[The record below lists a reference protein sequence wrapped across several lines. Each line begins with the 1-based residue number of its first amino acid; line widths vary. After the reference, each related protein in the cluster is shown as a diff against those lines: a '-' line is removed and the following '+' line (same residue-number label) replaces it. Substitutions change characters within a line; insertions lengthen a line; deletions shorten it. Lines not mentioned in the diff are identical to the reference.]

1 MELEGMAPVTTVTAT
16 ATRAPALTLAE
27 SLLCMKYF
35 REEPFHKAVFFCT
48 AGFRPIRHSAGE
60 VFFYPNVFLV
70 FSGAFVYESWFIPA
84 FFFGGGLCQQPFG
97 KASFCNSHRR
107 ESMLNERN
115 C

>member
-35 REEPFHKAVFFCT
+35 REEPFHKAVFFVQQGFVLFST
-48 AGFRPIRHSAGE
+48 ALVS
-60 VFFYPNVFLV
+60 FFYPNVFLV

-84 FFFGGGLCQQPFG
+84 VFFLGGAIPATIWQG
-97 KASFCNSHRR
+97 KLLQIASA
-107 ESMLNERN
+107 
-115 C
+115 